1 MSIIET
7 LVEKFPIHKSKAQKA
22 AFREWA
28 VAYAQE
34 QGYEAHVETA
44 RTIARCH
51 NVVIGDPE
59 TAEVVFTGH
68 YDTPATMPIPN
79 FITPCNVLVYLL
91 YQLLLVPVLLVPG
104 LLTGALGGYVLK
116 LLTGNAELA
125 ASIGG
130 LLGFVMVYVTLGLM
144 MFGPA
149 NRNNVNDNTSGT
161 AAVLELMERIPPEN
175 RSKAA
180 FILFDNEEKGMLG
193 SAAYASKHKAVKKE
207 KLLINMD
214 CVGDDEHMLFFDNK
228 RTRNLPCFPQL
239 EEAMHAATGRNFLM
253 NKLESCIYPSDQ
265 ANYKYGIAVCA
276 CNKMKVIGYYCDKIH
291 TKKDTICEQVNLDF
305 LAEGLTD
312 FVSRL

>member
-7 LVEKFPIHKSKAQKA
+7 LVEKFPVRKSKAQKE

-44 RTIARCH
+44 RNIAKCH

-68 YDTPATMPIPN
+68 YDTPAVMPIPN

-91 YQLLLVPVLLVPG
+91 YQLLLVPVLLIPPAVVAVITYFIG
-104 LLTGALGGYVLK
+104 ILCGLTGWYAGEIAGMV
-116 LLTGNAELA
+116 
-125 ASIGG
+125 
-130 LLGFVMVYVTLGLM
+130 GFVSVYVTLGLM

-149 NRNNVNDNTSGT
+149 NKHNVNDNTSGV

-175 RSKAA
+175 RSKTA

-193 SAAYASKHKAVKKE
+193 SGAYASKHKAVKKE

-214 CVGDDEHMLFFDNK
+214 CVGDGENVLFFANK
-228 RTRNLPCFPQL
+228 KTRALPCFPQL
-239 EEAMHAATGRNFLM
+239 ENAMAAQTGRTFLM
-253 NKLESCIYPSDQ
+253 NRMEKCIYPSDQ
-265 ANYKYGIAVCA
+265 ANFKLGIAVCA
-276 CNKMKVIGYYCDKIH
+276 CNRMKVIGYYCDKIH
-291 TKKDTICEQVNLDF
+291 TKKDTVCEQANLDF
-305 LAEGLTD
+305 LAEGLAS
-312 FVSRL
+312 FVQGL

>member
-7 LVEKFPIHKSKAQKA
+7 LVEKFPIRKSKAQKA

-44 RTIARCH
+44 RNIARCH

-214 CVGDDEHMLFFDNK
+214 CVGDGEHMLFFANK